1 MLVTSVRNINGCTIA
16 LNIQFISFYEM
27 RYNFKVTSKK
37 DFKNRKITLINWYRI
52 MSYSKQ
58 NPILFFHINLSWII
72 RAEPEGAFSVFYW
85 VNTSYIQGSSTAASK
100 AH

>member
-1 MLVTSVRNINGCTIA
+1 
-16 LNIQFISFYEM
+16 
-27 RYNFKVTSKK
+27 
-37 DFKNRKITLINWYRI
+37 

-58 NPILFFHINLSWII
+58 NPILFCDINLSWII
-72 RAEPEGAFSVFYW
+72 RVEPEGAFSVFYW